1 MQADD
6 PTDEPSLHRRNLM
19 NSTRNLRPLVLAL
32 GLALA
37 SLGATA
43 SAAESST
50 AQDLS
55 DARREAQIWTTY
67 GFNPHLRALDIS
79 VDVNGANAVLTGTVS
94 DGVEKELAEQI
105 ALGIEGI
112 DKVDNRLLVDGNY
125 TPKTR
130 TASADGKRDFTTT
143 VEDATITASVK
154 SKLLW
159 SANTNG
165 LEIDVDTLNGK
176 VTLNGTAPS
185 AASKDLAAR
194 MARNTDGVRAVDN
207 RLTVDASKPATGADA
222 AVVDAEEAVTDS
234 WITTKVK
241 STFAYSR
248 WVDANDI
255 EVTTNDGV
263 VVLKGEV
270 ESGTEKDL
278 AAELAQNVR
287 GVRKVDASGLTVAG

>member
-1 MQADD
+1 
-6 PTDEPSLHRRNLM
+6 M
-19 NSTRNLRPLVLAL
+19 NSIRTLRPLALAV

-37 SLGATA
+37 SLGATV

-79 VDVNGANAVLTGTVS
+79 VDVSGTNAVLTGTVS
-94 DGVEKELAEQI
+94 EGVEKELAEQI

-112 DKVDNRLLVDGNY
+112 DKVDNRLLVDGDY
-125 TPKTR
+125 QPKAR
-130 TASADGKRDFTTT
+130 VVAANGERDFATT

-159 SANTNG
+159 SANTSG
-165 LEIDVDTLNGK
+165 LAINVDTLNGK
-176 VTLNGTAPS
+176 VTLNGNAQS
-185 AASKDLAAR
+185 AASKDLAGR
-194 MARNTDGVRAVDN
+194 IARNTDGVRAVNN
-207 RLTVDASKPATGADA
+207 RLSVDASKPASGAEA
-222 AVVDAEEAVTDS
+222 TVVDAEEAVSDS

-241 STFAYSR
+241 STFAFSR

-255 EVTTNDGV
+255 EVTTSDGV
-263 VVLKGEV
+263 VMLKGEV

>member
-1 MQADD
+1 MK
-6 PTDEPSLHRRNLM
+6 TIH
-19 NSTRNLRPLVLAL
+19 TLRPLVLGL

-37 SLGATA
+37 GMTA
-43 SAAESST
+43 ANAAGNASP
-50 AQDLS
+50 AQDLT

-67 GFNPHLRALDIS
+67 GFNPHLRALDIE
-79 VDVNGANAVLTGTVS
+79 VDVNGNTAILSGKVS

-105 ALGIEGI
+105 ALGTQGI
-112 DKVDNRLLVDGNY
+112 DKVDNRLVVDGTY
-125 TPKTR
+125 EPKAR
-130 TASADGKRDFTTT
+130 VVPAGERDFTTT

-159 SANTNG
+159 SSNTDG
-165 LEIDVDTLNGK
+165 LAIDVDTSNGK
-176 VTLNGTAPS
+176 VTLNGSADTA
-185 AASKDLAAR
+185 AAKDLAGR
-194 MARNTDGVRAVDN
+194 IARNTDGVRAVDN
-207 RLTVDASKPATGADA
+207 RLVVGAAKPASDATA
-222 AVVDAEEAVTDS
+222 AVADTEAAVSDA

-248 WVDANDI
+248 WVDATDI
-255 EVTTNDGV
+255 DVTTNNGV

-270 ESGTEKDL
+270 ESGTEKNL